1 MFFLIIIGISIVII
15 VVATE
20 QNDASGLFVTKERN
34 GIIRPLLQIAE
45 TDNITE
51 SFDGIQ
57 DAVGAGV
64 CLNKAVHLQVLIH
77 P

>member
-34 GIIRPLLQIAE
+34 GIICPLLQIAE

-64 CLNKAVHLQVLIH
+64 CLNKTVHLQVLIH